1 MSVRIKV
8 IDMSINDKTYLAQI
22 EGETPADRK
31 KRLNRLAQQRYRE
44 KQRTLNKEAFTAKQT
59 NYKRI
64 SRAKITN
71 TVPKTIEEE
80 PVISRLPNQTVEKFN
95 KSLDK
100 LQSYIK
106 TATVRDLPKIKAVVG
121 NLPDEIEYVKA
132 NKNCDDLTK
141 LIQDRENALTEQ
153 DPNRKKIPT
162 DKTIT
167 QTVQGVKNIYKK
179 YSGGKD
185 LDCADLDWVRDTD
198 KVLDFIDKHKKWP
211 KLSTKNQQVIKLA
224 SFLRNLEGYQKEYKI
239 YSRQSSYVQNTVLKE
254 MIGKNT
260 LSDAQK
266 AKYMDWT
273 TLIDKLEKAWPDT
286 TFEARALTAVYTL
299 FAPRRTQDYSL
310 MKVIRKKK
318 VNESAIEKL
327 NKDYNYLI
335 LDKKNWP
342 VQFIFN
348 KYKTQKY
355 FNQQIFN
362 LTKKE
367 NGELM
372 SILSAYIKDD
382 DIHNNEFLFRKVGSL
397 KPYTASEFSDLT
409 GSYFQELVGKRM
421 GSTLLRHSF
430 ITDALSDKNM
440 TDGEKALLAYQ
451 MSHSV
456 SIQSTYRVIDKEGQD
471 DVLNFTGTI
480 DKDEQEGLNKK
491 IKELVDRK
499 TANNKKKKK

>member
-1 MSVRIKV
+1 
-8 IDMSINDKTYLAQI
+8 MSINDKTYLAQI
-22 EGETPADRK
+22 EGESPADRK
-31 KRLNRLAQQRYRE
+31 KRLNKLAQQRYRE
-44 KQRTLNKEAFTAKQT
+44 KQRTLNKEAYTAKQT
-59 NYKRI
+59 NYKRA
-64 SRAKITN
+64 SRAKESN
-71 TVPKTIEEE
+71 TVAKTPEEV
-80 PVISRLPNQTVEKFN
+80 PIISRLPKQTVERFN

-100 LQSYIK
+100 LQEYVK
-106 TATVRDLPKIKAVVG
+106 TATSKELPKIKAVVG
-121 NLPDEIEYVKA
+121 NLPDEIEFVKA

-185 LDCADLDWVRDTD
+185 LDCADLDWVRDTG

-211 KLSTKNQQVIKLA
+211 KLSTKNQQVMKLA

-327 NKDYNYLI
+327 NKDVMNRVFRIICRDNQYVEKPNRETEPDMDDI
-335 LDKKNWP
+335 EISEFGTGNSTMIFRPESSTTMFNRSLD
-342 VQFIFN
+342 
-348 KYKTQKY
+348 
-355 FNQQIFN
+355 
-362 LTKKE
+362 
-367 NGELM
+367 M
-372 SILSAYIKDD
+372 SINPKMSGKYRG
-382 DIHNNEFLFRKVGSL
+382 DIRKFESQ
-397 KPYTASEFSDLT
+397 K
-409 GSYFQELVGKRM
+409 
-421 GSTLLRHSF
+421 LL
-430 ITDALSDKNM
+430 N
-440 TDGEKALLAYQ
+440 
-451 MSHSV
+451 
-456 SIQSTYRVIDKEGQD
+456 
-471 DVLNFTGTI
+471 
-480 DKDEQEGLNKK
+480 
-491 IKELVDRK
+491 
-499 TANNKKKKK
+499 